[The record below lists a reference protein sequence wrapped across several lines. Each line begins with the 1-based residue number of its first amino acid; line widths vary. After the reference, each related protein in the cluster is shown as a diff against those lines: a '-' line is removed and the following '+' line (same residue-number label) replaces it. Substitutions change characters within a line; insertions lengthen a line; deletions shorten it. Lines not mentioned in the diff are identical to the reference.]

1 MQAIQ
6 SSIVNAH
13 SELCLGRWKPLPG
26 VRYGSRLMFENQI
39 CDPSATASAGTG
51 AGELFMSTDVKIPH
65 ASAQTQPAQHSAPP
79 GVKLPIY
86 MDNHATT
93 PMDPRVLEEMLPYF
107 VDKFGNAASRNHSF
121 GWAAEEAV
129 ETARDRVAK
138 LVGAAP
144 KEIIFTSGATESDN
158 LAIKGAVEMYREEG
172 DHIISAV
179 TEHKAVLDTC
189 KHLEKNGY
197 RVTYLPVKKDG
208 LIDLDDLKRA
218 LDDRTILVTIMS
230 ANNEI
235 GVLQPIEEIGKL
247 CRERGV
253 IFHTDAA
260 QSIGKMP
267 ILVDKQNID
276 LMSIAGHKLYG
287 PKGVGA
293 LYVRNK
299 NPRLRL
305 SAIIDGGGH
314 ERGMRSGTLNVPGIV
329 GLGKACA
336 LAQEEMLKESC
347 HLAGRRN
354 RLRDR
359 ILGRLDEV
367 AINGSMEHRL
377 PGNLNLS
384 FAQVDGESL
393 MMALNDIAV
402 SSGSACTT
410 AALEPSHVLRAIGVS
425 DDLAHSSIRFGI
437 GRFNTD
443 AEIDYVADRVVET
456 VTRLRELN
464 AIS

>member
-1 MQAIQ
+1 M
-6 SSIVNAH
+6 
-13 SELCLGRWKPLPG
+13 
-26 VRYGSRLMFENQI
+26 
-39 CDPSATASAGTG
+39 ASAGTC
-51 AGELFMSTDVKIPH
+51 AGELFMSTDVNIPH
-65 ASAQTQPAQHSAPP
+65 ASAQTLHSAPP

-107 VDKFGNAASRNHSF
+107 VEKFGNAASRNHSF

-129 ETARDRVAK
+129 ETARERIAK
-138 LVGAAP
+138 LIGATP

-172 DHIISAV
+172 DHIITVV

-189 KHLEKNGY
+189 KHLEKDGF
-197 RVTYLPVKKDG
+197 RVTYLPVQKDG
-208 LIDLDDLKRA
+208 LIDLDGLKRV
-218 LDDRTILVTIMS
+218 LDGKTIDDRTVDGKTILVSIMS

-235 GVLQPIEEIGKL
+235 GVVHPIEEIGRL

-253 IFHTDAA
+253 FFHTDAA

-267 ILVDKQNID
+267 INVDKQNID
-276 LMSIAGHKLYG
+276 LMSIAGHKIYG

-305 SAIIDGGGH
+305 SPLLDGGGH

-336 LAQEEMLKESC
+336 IAQDEMLKESC
-347 HLAGRRN
+347 HLAGKRN

-359 ILGRLDEV
+359 IMSRLDEV
-367 AINGSMEHRL
+367 TINGSMEHRL
-377 PGNLNLS
+377 AGNLNLS
-384 FAQVDGESL
+384 FAHVDGDAL
-393 MMALNDIAV
+393 MMTLNDIAL

-410 AALEPSHVLRAIGVS
+410 AAIEPSHVLRAIGVS

-443 AEIDYVADRVVET
+443 AEVDYVADRIVET
-456 VTRLRELN
+456 ITHLRELN
-464 AIS
+464 ASR